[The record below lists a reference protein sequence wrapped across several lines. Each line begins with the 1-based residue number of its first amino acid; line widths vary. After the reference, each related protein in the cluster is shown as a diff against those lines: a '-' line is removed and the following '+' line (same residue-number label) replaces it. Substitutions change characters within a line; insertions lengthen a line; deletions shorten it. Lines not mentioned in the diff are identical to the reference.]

1 MGGNGMIREVTMYEV
16 VCDGCGR
23 KYERQYLSA
32 ETVRLVAMISGS
44 WKEIGNKNY
53 CPDCYEYD
61 EETNEYKP
69 KSK

>member
-1 MGGNGMIREVTMYEV
+1 MIQKIEMYEV

-32 ETVRLVAMISGS
+32 ETVRLVAFICGS

-53 CPDCYEYD
+53 CPDCIYWD
-61 EETNEYKP
+61 DKTKSYKP
-69 KSK
+69 KEKKQ